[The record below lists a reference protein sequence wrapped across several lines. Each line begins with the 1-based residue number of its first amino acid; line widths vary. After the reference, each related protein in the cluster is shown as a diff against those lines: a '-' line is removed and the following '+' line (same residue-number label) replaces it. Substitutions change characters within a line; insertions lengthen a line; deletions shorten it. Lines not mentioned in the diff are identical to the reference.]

1 MMPVLW
7 QVTDLSTQDA
17 AGNYQDDLVAGRDE
31 IVGFRFDLAE
41 PGGTPV
47 VVVVV
52 AAAARLY
59 RYRKPHEI
67 TGPTI
72 AKRVLIMDGDSTP
85 TGELDVEVST
95 PNVNITIPADT
106 MEIDQSYQM
115 VVDAT
120 DDVGATWTRTREYRA
135 VAG

>member
-1 MMPVLW
+1 MPVLW

-17 AGNYQDDLVAGRDE
+17 DGNYQDDLVTGRDE
-31 IVGFRFDLAE
+31 TVGFRFDLTE

-47 VVVVV
+47 VVVIVS
-52 AAAARLY
+52 AAARFY
-59 RYRKPHEI
+59 RYRQPYEI

-72 AKRVLIMDGDSTP
+72 AKRLLIAASP
-85 TGELDVEVST
+85 TTLDVDVAT

-120 DDVGATWTRTREYRA
+120 DDGGIVWTRTREYRA